1 MRIKHITAHAYK
13 RMRERCGWS
22 SGKATKMM
30 KVIREEGKDTSEVAG
45 EMGSWAQWAVHK
57 YGSKYS
63 GILYRGR
70 LFIICK
76 ATMITVYIVP
86 LKYSMQK
93 AA

>member
-30 KVIREEGKDTSEVAG
+30 KVIRTEGKDTSEATG
-45 EMGSWAQWAVHK
+45 EEREWAESAIHRH
-57 YGSKYS
+57 GDEFS
-63 GILYRGR
+63 GILYRGK
-70 LFIICK
+70 LYIICK

-86 LKYSMQK
+86 AKYSMQK